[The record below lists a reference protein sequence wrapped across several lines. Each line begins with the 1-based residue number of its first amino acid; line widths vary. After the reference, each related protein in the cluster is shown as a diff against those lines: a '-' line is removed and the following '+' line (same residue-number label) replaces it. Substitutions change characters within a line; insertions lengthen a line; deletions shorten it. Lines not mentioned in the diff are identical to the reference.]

1 MKNKLFTFLEPALAD
16 KKVFFLTNFI
26 WFILRIFV
34 FVNILLIQKIIKI
47 IESWTKDWIINI
59 TIIFIIINII
69 FFAFT
74 YISKNYRWINIDM
87 SVVNFLQEKYMKKFN
102 NLSNIQVEVYW
113 TWKLIS
119 IIKTWINAWSDL
131 IYEWI
136 RVCVWLFVSFLATL
150 IIILQFWKDYY
161 ILIIILILV
170 ISTYVL
176 TIVTK
181 KSWEARKYVVKQKII
196 YDRQLVKILMNKFEI
211 LQNSKINEE
220 IQTLNNY
227 YNNSANWRKI
237 VWKYNIWNA
246 IIPDL
251 VLSLIYV
258 AFLLLLIYTNIP
270 FSIIISFLL
279 VLGFLKSTIDWL
291 ALFCSNFSRVFSDV
305 EKLWDFFETIP
316 EIKGLNTWKDFI
328 YKNGNI
334 ELKNISFSYWDNL
347 VFDNFSLKIKWN
359 YITAFVGESWGWK
372 TTLMKLISG
381 FIETQSWKIII
392 DWQNLNE
399 INLMNYYK
407 EIWYLTQEPNVF
419 DWSILENLTYWSK
432 QEITE
437 KKLKEVIKK
446 AKCEF
451 IYDFKN
457 WLKTEIWE
465 RWVRLS
471 WWQKQ
476 RLAIAKIFLK
486 NPKIIFL
493 DEPTSALDSKSE
505 KLIHESFTELFKW
518 RTVIIIAHRLQTVK
532 SADEIFV
539 IEEGKIV
546 EIWNHESLSR
556 KKGHYR
562 EMLDLQSGF

>member
-1 MKNKLFTFLEPALAD
+1 
-16 KKVFFLTNFI
+16 
-26 WFILRIFV
+26 
-34 FVNILLIQKIIKI
+34 
-47 IESWTKDWIINI
+47 
-59 TIIFIIINII
+59 
-69 FFAFT
+69 
-74 YISKNYRWINIDM
+74 
-87 SVVNFLQEKYMKKFN
+87 
-102 NLSNIQVEVYW
+102 
-113 TWKLIS
+113 
-119 IIKTWINAWSDL
+119 
-131 IYEWI
+131 
-136 RVCVWLFVSFLATL
+136 
-150 IIILQFWKDYY
+150 
-161 ILIIILILV
+161 
-170 ISTYVL
+170 
-176 TIVTK
+176 
-181 KSWEARKYVVKQKII
+181 
-196 YDRQLVKILMNKFEI
+196 
-211 LQNSKINEE
+211 
-220 IQTLNNY
+220 
-227 YNNSANWRKI
+227 
-237 VWKYNIWNA
+237 
-246 IIPDL
+246 
-251 VLSLIYV
+251 
-258 AFLLLLIYTNIP
+258 
-270 FSIIISFLL
+270 
-279 VLGFLKSTIDWL
+279 
-291 ALFCSNFSRVFSDV
+291 
-305 EKLWDFFETIP
+305 
-316 EIKGLNTWKDFI
+316 
-328 YKNGNI
+328 
-334 ELKNISFSYWDNL
+334 
-347 VFDNFSLKIKWN
+347 
-359 YITAFVGESWGWK
+359 
-372 TTLMKLISG
+372 MKLISG